1 MRRGLARICLIVSV
15 LACGLVLAGPSQA
28 LAASRDSIDLEAL
41 MHTLAQVK
49 TAGGRFVERKYLSIL
64 NEPLTL
70 EGHVLYRAPDY
81 VEKAYEDP
89 AGERYEVRGDRLII
103 ELPDGSRREMSIDEH
118 PVLRAFVESYRG
130 TLAGDLE
137 TLRKYFDLELSGT
150 ADEWRLLLVPKLAEL
165 TEYLTAVVMLGH
177 GGIVYEVHTREAS
190 GDHSVMTLDDSAE

>member
-1 MRRGLARICLIVSV
+1 MRQGLARICLVVFV
-15 LACGLVLAGPSQA
+15 LACGLVLAAPPR
-28 LAASRDSIDLEAL
+28 ASDTSSDSIDLETL

-70 EGHVLYRAPDY
+70 KGDVLYRAPDY
-81 VEKAYEDP
+81 VKKEYDDP
-89 AGERYEVRGDRLII
+89 GGERYEVQGDRLTM
-103 ELPDGSRREMSIDEH
+103 ELADGRRREMSIDEH

-130 TLAGDLE
+130 TLSGDLE

-150 ADEWRLLLVPKLAEL
+150 MDDWRLLLVPKLAEL
-165 TEYLTAVVMLGH
+165 TEYLTSVIMLGH